1 MTRLV
6 LEPLTGRPGLKV
18 TGEINISN
26 RTVWTGTLEKLASV
40 KLAVAEPDIHLE
52 LSGLRMVDAGG
63 AAAVAATA
71 QRLTPR
77 GRVVL
82 HDPPPALCRIL
93 DLLWPE
99 AAGIEVAR
107 R

>member
-1 MTRLV
+1 MTPLV
-6 LEPLTGRPGLKV
+6 LEQLPDRPGLKV
-18 TGEINISN
+18 AGEINVNN
-26 RTVWTGTLEKLASV
+26 RTAWTGTLETLATD
-40 KLAVAEPDIHLE
+40 EPEIHLE
-52 LSGLRMVDAGG
+52 MSGLRMVDVGG

-82 HDPPPALCRIL
+82 HNPPPALCRIL

-99 AAGIEVAR
+99 AAGIEVNGR
-107 R
+107 

>member
-1 MTRLV
+1 MTPLI
-6 LEPLTGRPGLKV
+6 LEPLAGRPGLKV
-18 TGEINISN
+18 AGEINVSN
-26 RTVWTGTLEKLASV
+26 RTAWTGTLEQLARS
-40 KLAVAEPDIHLE
+40 EPEIHLE
-52 LSGLRMVDAGG
+52 MSGLRMVDAGG
-63 AAAVAATA
+63 AAAVAVTA

-99 AAGIEVAR
+99 AAGIEVTGR
-107 R
+107 